1 MTDPDPGRTNIMSA
15 EARSRL
21 MARIGGRNTKPEVTL
36 RKALFRLGFRYRLHP
51 RDIPGRPDMVFPRWR
66 AVVFVH
72 GCFWHGHGCHLFKW
86 PKGNAEFWQVKI
98 TGNVER
104 DRRTLDALA
113 AQGWRV
119 LTVWE
124 CALRGRGRLT
134 PEAAAAQV
142 AGWLVGTENPGI
154 VQGGGKI
161 PDVPTALGTIPA

>member
-1 MTDPDPGRTNIMSA
+1 MTDPDPGRTDIMSA

-72 GCFWHGHGCHLFKW
+72 GCFWHGHDCHLFRW
-86 PKGNAEFWQVKI
+86 PKGNAEFWQAKI
-98 TGNVER
+98 SGNVER
-104 DRRTLDALA
+104 DRRTLDTLV

-124 CALRGRGRLT
+124 CAMRGIAGL
-134 PEAAAAQV
+134 PPEELAEAAARF
-142 AGWLVGTENPGI
+142 LI
-154 VQGGGKI
+154 S
-161 PDVPTALGTIPA
+161 PDPKVRSAE

>member
-1 MTDPDPGRTNIMSA
+1 MTDPDPCRTDIMSA

-21 MARIGGRNTKPEVTL
+21 MARIGGCNTKPEVTL

-72 GCFWHGHGCHLFKW
+72 GCFWHGHGCHLFRW
-86 PKGNAEFWQVKI
+86 PKGNAEFWQAKI

-124 CALRGRGRLT
+124 CALRGRRRCT
-134 PEAAAAQV
+134 PETVAAYV
-142 AGWLVGTENPGI
+142 ADWLTIRRTNGT
-154 VQGGGKI
+154 VQGRTSA
-161 PDVPTALGTIPA
+161 D

>member
-1 MTDPDPGRTNIMSA
+1 MTNPEPSRTDIMSA

-21 MARIGGRNTKPEVTL
+21 MARIGGRNTKPEVIL

-66 AVVFVH
+66 AVVLVH
-72 GCFWHGHGCHLFKW
+72 GCFWHGHDCHLFKW
-86 PKGNAEFWQVKI
+86 PKGNAEFWQAKI
-98 TGNVER
+98 SRNLER

-134 PEAAAAQV
+134 PEAAAVQV
-142 AGWLVGTENPGI
+142 AGWLATMEPVGT
-154 VQGGGKI
+154 VQGR
-161 PDVPTALGTIPA
+161 TLQNQ

>member
-1 MTDPDPGRTNIMSA
+1 MTDPDPGRTDIMSA

-72 GCFWHGHGCHLFKW
+72 GCFWHGHDCHLFRW
-86 PKGNAEFWQVKI
+86 PKGNAEFWQAKI
-98 TGNVER
+98 AGNVKR
-104 DRRTLDALA
+104 DRRTLDTLV

-124 CALRGRGRLT
+124 CAMRGTAGFP
-134 PEAAAAQV
+134 PEELAAAA
-142 AGWLVGTENPGI
+142 ARFLI
-154 VQGGGKI
+154 S
-161 PDVPTALGTIPA
+161 PDPEVPSAELKYQIAVPPEPIS